1 MDYKESLEYMY
12 NQFPM
17 FHRVGAAAYK
27 ANLDNTIALLNLLNN
42 PQNKFKS
49 IHVAGTNG
57 KGSVSHY
64 LAAIFQSAGYKTGLY
79 TSPHLKDFRERI
91 KINGEMIAETKVC
104 DFINKYYNDFS
115 DLKPSF
121 FEMTV
126 GMAFQY
132 FADEEVDI
140 AIIETGLGGR
150 LDSTNVI
157 NPELSVITNI
167 GLDHTQF
174 LGDTLEKIAAEKAG
188 IIKPNTPVVI
198 GETNFYTKNIFK
210 DKAKKENAPIV
221 FADQRYKIKAFPFSD
236 HNDKDFLYVLLNE
249 IDTDTKLHL
258 VSGLTGIY
266 QLKNIVNAFTAID
279 ILKINFDKIT
289 DDTIDTGFLNVV
301 ELTGLLGRW
310 QCLSHNPLTICDTGH
325 NVDGITEVLKHI
337 KTIRHKKLHFVL
349 GMVNDKDIDAVL
361 ELLPGD
367 AVYYFCKADIPRG
380 LDQNILKEKAFT
392 KRLNGFSYDSVKDAL
407 NAAQNAAK
415 PNDLIFVGGS
425 TFVVAEV
432 V

>member
-1 MDYKESLEYMY
+1 MDYKESLEYMF

-42 PQNKFKS
+42 PQHKFKS

-91 KINGEMIAETKVC
+91 KINGEMIAEYNVC

-115 DLKPSF
+115 EIKPSF

-150 LDSTNVI
+150 LDSTNII

-174 LGDTLEKIAAEKAG
+174 LGDTLEKIAMEKAG

-198 GETNFYTKNIFK
+198 GETNFHTKNVFI
-210 DKAKKENAPIV
+210 DKAKKENASIV
-221 FADQRYKIKAFPFSD
+221 FADQKYKIKAFPFSD
-236 HNDKDFLYVLLNE
+236 QNNKNFLYVLLTE
-249 IDTDTKLHL
+249 IDTDTKSHL
-258 VSGLTGIY
+258 VSGLAGFY
-266 QLKNIVNAFTAID
+266 QLKNIITTLTAID
-279 ILKINFDKIT
+279 ILKIKFNKIT
-289 DDTIDTGFLNVV
+289 DVAIDRGFMNVV

-310 QCLSHNPLTICDTGH
+310 HCLSLNPLTICDTGH
-325 NVDGITEVLKHI
+325 NVEGITEVLKHI
-337 KTIRHKKLHFVL
+337 NTIRFKQLHFVL
-349 GMVNDKDIDAVL
+349 GMVNDKDIEAIL
-361 ELLPGD
+361 KLLPKD

-380 LDQNILKEKAFT
+380 LDQNILKEKAFET
-392 KRLNGFSYDSVKDAL
+392 HLNGLAYDSVKDAL
-407 NAAQNAAK
+407 NAAKNAANA
-415 PNDLIFVGGS
+415 NDFIFIGGS

>member
-1 MDYKESLEYMY
+1 MDYKDSIEYMFK
-12 NQFPM
+12 QFPM

-27 ANLDNTIALLNLLNN
+27 ANLDNTIVLLKLLNN
-42 PQNKFKS
+42 PQHKFKS

-64 LAAIFQSAGYKTGLY
+64 LAAILQSAGYKTGLY

-91 KINGEMIAETKVC
+91 KINGEMIAEAKVC

-115 DLKPSF
+115 EIKPSF

-140 AIIETGLGGR
+140 AVIETGLGGR
-150 LDSTNVI
+150 LDSTNI
-157 NPELSVITNI
+157 IHPEFSVITNI
-167 GLDHTQF
+167 SLDHTQF
-174 LGDTLEKIAAEKAG
+174 LGDTLEQIAAEKAG

-198 GETNFYTKNIFK
+198 GETNAHTKDVFIK
-210 DKAKKENAPIV
+210 KAIVENAPII
-221 FADQRYKIKAFPFSD
+221 FADQQYKIKDSSLCSD
-236 HNDKDFLYVLLNE
+236 EGRHFLNVLIKDCNE
-249 IDTDTKLHL
+249 DNEFYIQSALK
-258 VSGLTGIY
+258 GFY
-266 QLKNIVNAFTAID
+266 QLKNIITTLAAID
-279 ILKINFDKIT
+279 ILKINFDKIN
-289 DDTIDTGFLNVV
+289 DVSIFYGFKEVV

-310 QCLSHNPLTICDTGH
+310 QCLSCKPLIICDTGH
-325 NVDGITEVLKHI
+325 NVDGITEVLKQINTIKHKQLHI
-337 KTIRHKKLHFVL
+337 VL
-349 GMVNDKDIDAVL
+349 GMVNDKDIDTVL
-361 ELLPGD
+361 ELMPKD

-380 LDQNILKEKAFT
+380 LDQNILKEKAFA
-392 KRLNGFSYDSVKDAL
+392 KQLNGFSYDSVKDAL
-407 NAAQNAAK
+407 NAAKNAANV
-415 PNDLIFVGGS
+415 NDFIFIGGS